1 MLNIVFLFLSRT
13 RTHYLK
19 IESKKFIQPLPGPM
33 MVEDTLPMDEKI
45 NIDNM
50 ETFPI
55 LGAGGDEGRGNET
68 DQVPIDDQYPIVE
81 EHEEPE
87 ELGIKDTSPTP
98 PKLPQLPPV
107 PPSPPKVPVPKINF
121 SFWILLYL
129 FFFFIMLSQE
139 VVTFGN
145 IYFLTQLTSRWC
157 YSSIIGPQIFWFQH
171 ELFDLPAQIPS
182 GADTSWPVEDE
193 GQGKR
198 QGCGGRWTKRK
209 EG

>member
-1 MLNIVFLFLSRT
+1 MYGVILARSKLSTFNPSTGLLHTGGNKKRPLPVKHEKKAGDGTCLGLWMGVGCGNLTYRCELKTSTVHIMLNIVFLFLSRT

-121 SFWILLYL
+121 SF
-129 FFFFIMLSQE
+129 
-139 VVTFGN
+139 
-145 IYFLTQLTSRWC
+145 
-157 YSSIIGPQIFWFQH
+157 
-171 ELFDLPAQIPS
+171 
-182 GADTSWPVEDE
+182 
-193 GQGKR
+193 
-198 QGCGGRWTKRK
+198 
-209 EG
+209 